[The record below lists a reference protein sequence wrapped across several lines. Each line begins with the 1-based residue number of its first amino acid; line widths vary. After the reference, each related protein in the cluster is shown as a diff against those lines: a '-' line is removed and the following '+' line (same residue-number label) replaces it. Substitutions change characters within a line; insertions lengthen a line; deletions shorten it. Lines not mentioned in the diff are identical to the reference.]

1 MIVIRYLLLCIILGL
16 TIVRVQAQDSL
27 RKVLYIDSREPQ
39 LFKEVQNKTFSNEYL
54 ARDFIQDL
62 VDKLHK
68 KGYLEAAADSW
79 QVQTDTIRTYIH
91 TGPVYTIGKISL
103 HDIPRVILNN
113 TGIIERD
120 YTNKVLSAQ
129 RIGNLMEQILVY
141 VENNGYPF
149 AQTYLDS
156 IQLDSTQVLHAV
168 LRLNKG
174 PYITI
179 DSIRLS
185 GNAQVDRL
193 FLQSYLGI
201 KEGKPYN
208 EKAVRNISKKIQE
221 LPFLQ
226 EAQPW
231 VMNFTIDRNNLDLYL
246 NDKKSN
252 QINALV
258 GLQPNSESSRRFTW
272 TADILLLLNNTM
284 GYGETFNITY
294 KNLQVRSPQLNAG
307 LIVPYIMGSN
317 IAVDAKF
324 EYFGRDTLF
333 RRTAYEAGLRYLFT
347 SKDYIRIA
355 FQLYNNRVA
364 NPDIAFVQ
372 QYKTLNDN
380 IDINTRGLNVEYVM
394 NRTNHIQNPVRG
406 WAAQISMAALQRKVL
421 PNDNIL
427 SINDGFDYNTLYEA
441 ANKDK
446 VQYRALASL
455 QYFIPLA
462 KLLTIKTGYEGGYIS
477 GQNLYQNELYQI
489 GGFKLLR
496 GFDERSIYANQYH
509 VFTAELR
516 TLLSPQSYFFV
527 FADGGKTYTRY
538 NLTNKTSTLLSFG
551 TGISLESKSGIFNV
565 VLALGKLDQ
574 EPFQFRNTKVHFG
587 YVTYF

>member
-1 MIVIRYLLLCIILGL
+1 MIMIRHLLLCFILGL
-16 TIVRVQAQDSL
+16 GIVRVHAQDSL
-27 RKVLYIDSREPQ
+27 RKVLVIDSREPQ
-39 LFKEVQNKTFSNEYL
+39 LFKEAQYKAFNTEYL
-54 ARDFIQDL
+54 ARDYIQDL
-62 VDKLHK
+62 IIRLYKR
-68 KGYLEAAADSW
+68 GYLEAAADSW
-79 QVQTDTIRTYIH
+79 QLHSDTIYTTIH

-103 HDIPRVILNN
+103 HDIPRIVLNN

-120 YTNKVLSAQ
+120 YTNKILSAQ
-129 RIGNLMEQILVY
+129 KIGNLMEQLLSY
-141 VENNGYPF
+141 AENNGYPF
-149 AQTYLDS
+149 AQTFLDS
-156 IQLDSTQVLHAV
+156 IQLDSAHVLNAV
-168 LRLNKG
+168 LRLKNG

-179 DSIRLS
+179 DSIRIS

-193 FLQSYLGI
+193 FLQSYLGV

-208 EKAVRNISKKIQE
+208 EKAVRNISRKIQE

-226 EAQPW
+226 EARPW
-231 VMNFTIDRNNLDLYL
+231 IMNFSIDRNNLDLYL

-258 GLQPNSESSRRFTW
+258 GLQPNSEGIRRFTW

-307 LIVPYIMGSN
+307 LIVPYILGSN
-317 IAVDAKF
+317 IAADAKF

-333 RRTAYEAGLRYLFT
+333 RRTSYEAGLRYLFT
-347 SKDYIRIA
+347 AKDYIRIA
-355 FQLYNNRVA
+355 FQLYNNRVI
-364 NPDIAFVQ
+364 NPDTAFVRIN
-372 QYKTLNDN
+372 KALNDN

-394 NRTNHIQNPVRG
+394 NRTNHIQNPVSG

-421 PNDNIL
+421 PNENIL
-427 SINDGFDYNTLYEA
+427 AIKDGFDYNKLYET
-441 ANKDK
+441 ANNKQ

-455 QYFIPLA
+455 QYFIRLA

-477 GQNLYQNELYQI
+477 GQPLYQNELYQI

-496 GFDERSIYANQYH
+496 GFDERSIYVNQYH

-516 TLLSPQSYFFV
+516 TLLSPQSYFFL
-527 FADGGKTYTRY
+527 FADGGKTYTQY
-538 NLTNKTSTLLSFG
+538 NLTNKSNTPVSFG

-565 VLALGKLDQ
+565 VLALGKQDQ